1 MFQKYIPHSF
11 PPTLFYLVSFGYNF
25 QPALLRAAWYLG
37 LALLKSSDGCWFGAE
52 PYWEDSISGTQ
63 SDVAILSALF
73 HIWSYIGIELTEYSL
88 VTYHFLIFVYIH
100 IVVYQINWFILTS
113 IWQFI
118 LTLTSDKVI
127 CIWAFWLV
135 WDDQFPSSSSNISLQ
150 CQPDNPLFVLEIT

>member
-1 MFQKYIPHSF
+1 MFQKYIAHSF

-73 HIWSYIGIELTEYSL
+73 HIWSYIGIKLTEYSL
-88 VTYHFLIFVYIH
+88 VTYHFLIFVHIH
-100 IVVYQINWFILTS
+100 IDVYIPTKLIDLFLPRFGNLFSLS
-113 IWQFI
+113 R
-118 LTLTSDKVI
+118 VI
-127 CIWAFWLV
+127 KLSASEHF
-135 WDDQFPSSSSNISLQ
+135 D
-150 CQPDNPLFVLEIT
+150 